1 MENIFRLNGMDMI
14 YGKRTI
20 KSVII
25 NLMGWTIFGPIVRK
39 ITENKIS
46 KNTKLSR
53 IKNMTAMLCQQIS
66 TEYADVFT
74 LK

>member
-1 MENIFRLNGMDMI
+1 MDMI

-46 KNTKLSR
+46 KNTK
-53 IKNMTAMLCQQIS
+53 
-66 TEYADVFT
+66 
-74 LK
+74 